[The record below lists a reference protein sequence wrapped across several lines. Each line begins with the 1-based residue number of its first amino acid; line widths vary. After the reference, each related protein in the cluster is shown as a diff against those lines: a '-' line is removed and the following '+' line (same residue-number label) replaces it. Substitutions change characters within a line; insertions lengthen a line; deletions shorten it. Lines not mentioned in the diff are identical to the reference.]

1 MVYRERYARERC
13 VLEGFRNAIFVQQLQ
28 HLNELRTALR
38 TVLFSCWSCSAQSNT
53 QHPCPAHAHPPRPA
67 PRHLSDCAVMHAA
80 DPHVDAYACSP
91 HAFHT
96 GIRMRHG
103 STPVERNAS
112 CGRTLVLSTQ
122 GIEHSTPVV
131 LNVVVAS
138 FAGGIDSELIWM
150 DAIECLCVG
159 VAPWHPPIVTTR
171 QSPRAEPQWL
181 THRSELRRRI
191 RQFLSAA

>member
-96 GIRMRHG
+96 GIPMRHG

-112 CGRTLVLSTQ
+112 WSDLGSQ
-122 GIEHSTPVV
+122 HS
-131 LNVVVAS
+131 
-138 FAGGIDSELIWM
+138 GY
-150 DAIECLCVG
+150 
-159 VAPWHPPIVTTR
+159 
-171 QSPRAEPQWL
+171 
-181 THRSELRRRI
+181 
-191 RQFLSAA
+191 

>member
-1 MVYRERYARERC
+1 
-13 VLEGFRNAIFVQQLQ
+13 
-28 HLNELRTALR
+28 
-38 TVLFSCWSCSAQSNT
+38 
-53 QHPCPAHAHPPRPA
+53 
-67 PRHLSDCAVMHAA
+67 MHAA

-96 GIRMRHG
+96 GIPMRHG

-112 CGRTLVLSTQ
+112 WSDLGSQ

-131 LNVVVAS
+131 LKRVVVAS

-159 VAPWHPPIVTTR
+159 VAPWHPPIIVTTR
-171 QSPRAEPQWL
+171 QSPRAELQWW